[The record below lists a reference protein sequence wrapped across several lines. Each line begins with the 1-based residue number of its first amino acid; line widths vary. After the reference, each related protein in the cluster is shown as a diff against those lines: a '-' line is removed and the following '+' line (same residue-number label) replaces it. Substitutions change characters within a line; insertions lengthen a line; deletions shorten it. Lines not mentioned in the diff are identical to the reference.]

1 TASSPCGNEDGTG
14 AGTVV
19 GSGAAIQCGRFR
31 ADRLDA
37 GTVVTLTA
45 ALRAGQP
52 LRALER
58 SLPWRHVVLRPQGGG
73 ARDGG
78 GRLRQDQAVSSPRCR
93 EWWFWAEARRASIS
107 AARCD
112 ASIRTSRS
120 RSSSRGSSQRKSTP
134 L

>member
-1 TASSPCGNEDGTG
+1 VAAAAALVLEAHPRLTAPQARAALRRGCSPCRRWTWAGTASSPCGNEDGTG

-37 GTVVTLTA
+37 GTVVTLRA

-58 SLPWRHVVLRPQGGG
+58 SLPWRHVVLRPQV
-73 ARDGG
+73 AAPAT
-78 GRLRQDQAVSSPRCR
+78 AVAVFAKTRP
-93 EWWFWAEARRASIS
+93 
-107 AARCD
+107 
-112 ASIRTSRS
+112 
-120 RSSSRGSSQRKSTP
+120 
-134 L
+134 